1 MEPKLG
7 ANGEFAITMPMGG
20 KKLPGIGS
28 EDIGRC
34 ALGIFRAGDK
44 YIGRTVGV
52 AGGHLTGDEMAAGLS
67 NALRK
72 IVRYNAVPPEV
83 FRATGFPGAEDLGNM
98 FQYKHDF
105 NEEFC
110 AARDIDVARMLNPEL
125 QTFADWLQQHKEM
138 IPQAA

>member
-1 MEPKLG
+1 
-7 ANGEFAITMPMGG
+7 
-20 KKLPGIGS
+20 
-28 EDIGRC
+28 
-34 ALGIFRAGDK
+34 
-44 YIGRTVGV
+44 
-52 AGGHLTGDEMAAGLS
+52 
-67 NALRK
+67 
-72 IVRYNAVPPEV
+72 
-83 FRATGFPGAEDLGNM
+83 M